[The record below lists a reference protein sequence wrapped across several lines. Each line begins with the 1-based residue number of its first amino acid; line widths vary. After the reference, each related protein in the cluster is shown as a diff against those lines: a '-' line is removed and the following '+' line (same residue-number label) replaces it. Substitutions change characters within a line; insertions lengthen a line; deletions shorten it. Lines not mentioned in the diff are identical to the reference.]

1 MKIVV
6 LDGYV
11 LNPGD
16 LSWSNLASLG
26 ELIVYDRTKPGDVI
40 ERIADAEIIYTNK
53 TVINEEII
61 TACPNLKFIGVLA
74 TGYNVVDIVAAKK
87 NKIVV
92 TNIPDYGTTAVAQFT
107 FGLIL
112 ELCHRIGLHSDSV
125 KHGKWSNNSDF
136 SYCLTPQTELKD
148 KILGIIGFGK
158 IGKAVLKIAQAFGL
172 KVVISTAYPQEQ
184 YLNENVKF
192 VTTTELIK
200 ISDIISLHCPLTT
213 QNEKLINKDRIKEMK
228 DGVMIINTARGG
240 LIDEKALAEG
250 LATRKVLGA
259 ALDVVSAEPI
269 SSNNPLLKA
278 PNCIITPHIAW
289 APKEARQRLMD
300 IAVLNLG
307 KYLEQTPINIV
318 N

>member
-26 ELIVYDRTKPGDVI
+26 ELIVYDRTKPGEVI

-125 KHGKWSNNSDF
+125 KQGKWSNNSDF
-136 SYCLTPQTELKD
+136 SYCLTPQIELKD

-250 LATRKVLGA
+250 LTTRKVLGA

-300 IAVLNLG
+300 IAVLNLE

>member
-112 ELCHRIGLHSDSV
+112 ELCHNIGLHSDSV
-125 KHGKWSNNSDF
+125 KNGKWANSSDF

-172 KVVISTAYPQEQ
+172 KVVISTAYPQEE

-192 VTTTELIK
+192 VTTSELIK

-250 LATRKVLGA
+250 LTTRKVLGA

-278 PNCIITPHIAW
+278 PNFIITPHIAW

-300 IAVLNLG
+300 IAVLNLE

>member
-26 ELIVYDRTKPGDVI
+26 ELIVYDRTKPGEVI

-112 ELCHRIGLHSDSV
+112 ELCHNIGLHSDSV
-125 KHGKWSNNSDF
+125 KNGKWANSSDF

-250 LATRKVLGA
+250 LTTRKILGA

-300 IAVLNLG
+300 IAVLNLE

>member
-26 ELIVYDRTKPGDVI
+26 ELIVYDRTKPGEVI

-112 ELCHRIGLHSDSV
+112 ELCHNIGLHSDSV
-125 KHGKWSNNSDF
+125 KQGKWRNNSDF

-250 LATRKVLGA
+250 LTTRKVLGA

-300 IAVLNLG
+300 IAVLNLE

>member
-1 MKIVV
+1 M
-6 LDGYV
+6 
-11 LNPGD
+11 
-16 LSWSNLASLG
+16 
-26 ELIVYDRTKPGDVI
+26 
-40 ERIADAEIIYTNK
+40 
-53 TVINEEII
+53 
-61 TACPNLKFIGVLA
+61 
-74 TGYNVVDIVAAKK
+74 
-87 NKIVV
+87 
-92 TNIPDYGTTAVAQFT
+92 
-107 FGLIL
+107 
-112 ELCHRIGLHSDSV
+112 
-125 KHGKWSNNSDF
+125 
-136 SYCLTPQTELKD
+136 KD

-300 IAVLNLG
+300 IAVLNLK